1 MAKNPLMLESPIP
14 RRLGKKV
21 KGTRYGLLI
30 ILICLSFMATIHA
43 FAKPPAESW
52 IPPAPSQEYLVDQQ
66 YDPQTYGA
74 EYSILDQAPIAQ
86 EFTPE
91 AEILKAIAVEIGGVG
106 KARIRMN
113 LRADGIAGEILYTA
127 VREVS
132 ENQSGWLLFEIDPE
146 IRVIP
151 GKAYLIEL
159 VAEEGNRTWRAN
171 QKPVTVNPFHRG
183 KAIIKGVA
191 TDSEDLHI
199 ITFTSSKTI
208 YVYTGAPVTIVSTK
222 KIIEATTVTQTSTM
236 TIKKTCLK
244 TARISLT
251 RTVTVTE
258 TIPKVIVKRELLSP
272 LIYGLFVAS
281 LIGVAVSAL
290 ILAKRARRARGRVP

>member
-1 MAKNPLMLESPIP
+1 M
-14 RRLGKKV
+14 KKSA
-21 KGTRYGLLI
+21 TILFISLLLI
-30 ILICLSFMATIHA
+30 MVASLAANCY
-43 FAKPPAESW
+43 AEKSW

-66 YDPQTYGA
+66 YDPETYGA

-86 EFTPE
+86 EFVPE
-91 AEILKAIAVEIGGVG
+91 AEILKAVAVEMGGVG
-106 KARIRMN
+106 KAKIRMN
-113 LRADGIAGEILYTA
+113 LRADGIDGEILYTA

-146 IRVIP
+146 MRVIP

-159 VAEEGNRTWRAN
+159 VAEEGNRTWKAN

-183 KAIIKGVA
+183 RAIIKGVA

-222 KIIEATTVTQTSTM
+222 RIIEAITVTQTSTM
-236 TIKKTCLK
+236 TLQKTFLK
-244 TARISLT
+244 TTKIPAT
-251 RTVTVTE
+251 KTVTITK
-258 TIPKVIVKRELLSP
+258 TIPKLVVKRELLSP
-272 LIYGLFVAS
+272 LIYGLFAAS
-281 LIGVAVSAL
+281 IIGVTISAL
-290 ILAKRARRARGRVP
+290 ILAKRAKSRIP

>member
-1 MAKNPLMLESPIP
+1 MAKNPLMLKSIIT
-14 RRLGKKV
+14 RRLGKRV
-21 KGTRYGLLI
+21 KRTRYGLLM
-30 ILICLSFMATIHA
+30 ILICLSLMTIIYA

-52 IPPAPSQEYLVDQQ
+52 IPPPPSKEYLVDQQ
-66 YDPQTYGA
+66 YDPETYGA

-91 AEILKAIAVEIGGVG
+91 AEILKAVAVEIGGVG

-113 LRADGIAGEILYTA
+113 LRADGIDGEILYTA

-171 QKPVTVNPFHRG
+171 QKPVMVNPFHRG
-183 KAIIKGVA
+183 RAIIKGVA

-199 ITFTSSKTI
+199 ITFTPSRTI

-222 KIIEATTVTQTSTM
+222 RIIEATTVTQTSTM
-236 TIKKTCLK
+236 TIQKTYLK
-244 TARISLT
+244 TTKIPST
-251 RTVTVTE
+251 RTVTITQ
-258 TIPKVIVKRELLSP
+258 TIPKVIMKRELLSP
-272 LIYGLFVAS
+272 IIYGLLAAS
-281 LIGVAVSAL
+281 IIGVTISAL
-290 ILAKRARRARGRVP
+290 ILAKRAKSRIP

>member
-1 MAKNPLMLESPIP
+1 M
-14 RRLGKKV
+14 KKSA
-21 KGTRYGLLI
+21 TILFISLLLI
-30 ILICLSFMATIHA
+30 MVASLAANCY
-43 FAKPPAESW
+43 AEKSW

-66 YDPQTYGA
+66 YDPETYGA

-86 EFTPE
+86 EFVPE
-91 AEILKAIAVEIGGVG
+91 AEILKAVAVEMGGVG
-106 KARIRMN
+106 KAKIRMN
-113 LRADGIAGEILYTA
+113 LRADGIDGEILYTA

-146 IRVIP
+146 MRVIP

-159 VAEEGNRTWRAN
+159 VAEEGNRTWKAN

-183 KAIIKGVA
+183 RAIIKGVA

-222 KIIEATTVTQTSTM
+222 RIIEAITVTQTSTM
-236 TIKKTCLK
+236 TLQKTFLK
-244 TARISLT
+244 TTKIPAT
-251 RTVTVTE
+251 KTVTITK
-258 TIPKVIVKRELLSP
+258 TIPKLVVKRELLSP
-272 LIYGLFVAS
+272 LIYGLFAAS
-281 LIGVAVSAL
+281 IIGVIVSAL
-290 ILAKRARRARGRVP
+290 ILAKRAKSRIP

>member
-1 MAKNPLMLESPIP
+1 MKRSAT
-14 RRLGKKV
+14 V
-21 KGTRYGLLI
+21 LLI
-30 ILICLSFMATIHA
+30 SLLLLMMASLA
-43 FAKPPAESW
+43 AGCSAEKSW

-66 YDPQTYGA
+66 YDPETYGA

-86 EFTPE
+86 EFIPE
-91 AEILKAIAVEIGGVG
+91 AEILKAVAVEIGGVG

-113 LRADGIAGEILYTA
+113 LRADRIDGEILYTA
-127 VREVS
+127 VREVP

-183 KAIIKGVA
+183 RAIIKGVA

-222 KIIEATTVTQTSTM
+222 RIIEATTVTQISTM
-236 TIKKTCLK
+236 TLQKTYLK
-244 TARISLT
+244 TIKIPLT
-251 RTVTVTE
+251 RTATITQ
-258 TIPKVIVKRELLSP
+258 TIPKVVVKRELLSP
-272 LIYGLFVAS
+272 LIYGLFAAS
-281 LIGVAVSAL
+281 IIGVIASAL
-290 ILAKRARRARGRVP
+290 ILAKRARSRIP

>member
-1 MAKNPLMLESPIP
+1 L
-14 RRLGKKV
+14 KKSA
-21 KGTRYGLLI
+21 TILFISLLLI
-30 ILICLSFMATIHA
+30 MVASLAANCY
-43 FAKPPAESW
+43 AEKSW

-66 YDPQTYGA
+66 YDPETYGA

-86 EFTPE
+86 EFVPE
-91 AEILKAIAVEIGGVG
+91 AEILKAVAVEIGEVG
-106 KARIRMN
+106 KAKIRMN
-113 LRADGIAGEILYTA
+113 LRADGIDGEILYTA

-146 IRVIP
+146 MRVIP

-159 VAEEGNRTWRAN
+159 VAEEGNRTWKAN

-183 KAIIKGVA
+183 RAIIKGVA

-222 KIIEATTVTQTSTM
+222 RIIEAITVTQTSTM
-236 TIKKTCLK
+236 TLQKTFLK
-244 TARISLT
+244 TTKIPAT
-251 RTVTVTE
+251 KTVTITK
-258 TIPKVIVKRELLSP
+258 TIPKLVVKRELLSP
-272 LIYGLFVAS
+272 LIYGLFAAS
-281 LIGVAVSAL
+281 IIGVTISAL
-290 ILAKRARRARGRVP
+290 ILAKRAKSRIP

>member
-1 MAKNPLMLESPIP
+1 LKRSATILFISL
-14 RRLGKKV
+14 
-21 KGTRYGLLI
+21 LLI
-30 ILICLSFMATIHA
+30 MVASLAANCS
-43 FAKPPAESW
+43 AEKSW

-66 YDPQTYGA
+66 YDPETYGA

-86 EFTPE
+86 EFIPE
-91 AEILKAIAVEIGGVG
+91 AEILKAIAVEIGGAG

-113 LRADGIAGEILYTA
+113 LRADGIDGEILYTA

-146 IRVIP
+146 MRVIR

-183 KAIIKGVA
+183 RAIIKGVA

-222 KIIEATTVTQTSTM
+222 RVIEATTVTQTSTM

>member
-1 MAKNPLMLESPIP
+1 L
-14 RRLGKKV
+14 KKSA
-21 KGTRYGLLI
+21 TILFISLLLI
-30 ILICLSFMATIHA
+30 MVASLAANCY
-43 FAKPPAESW
+43 AEKNW

-66 YDPQTYGA
+66 YDPETYGA

-86 EFTPE
+86 EFVPE
-91 AEILKAIAVEIGGVG
+91 AEILKAVAVEMGGVG
-106 KARIRMN
+106 KAKIRMN
-113 LRADGIAGEILYTA
+113 LRADGIDGEILYTA

-146 IRVIP
+146 MRVIP

-159 VAEEGNRTWRAN
+159 VAEEGNRTWKAN

-183 KAIIKGVA
+183 RAIIKGVA

-222 KIIEATTVTQTSTM
+222 RIIEAITVTQTSTM
-236 TIKKTCLK
+236 TLQKTFLK
-244 TARISLT
+244 TTKIPAT
-251 RTVTVTE
+251 KTVTITK
-258 TIPKVIVKRELLSP
+258 TIPKLVVKRELLSP
-272 LIYGLFVAS
+272 LIYGLFAAS
-281 LIGVAVSAL
+281 IIGVTISAL
-290 ILAKRARRARGRVP
+290 ILAKRAKSRIP

>member
-1 MAKNPLMLESPIP
+1 L
-14 RRLGKKV
+14 KKSA
-21 KGTRYGLLI
+21 TILFISLLLI
-30 ILICLSFMATIHA
+30 MVASLAANCY
-43 FAKPPAESW
+43 AEKSW

-66 YDPQTYGA
+66 YDPETYGA

-86 EFTPE
+86 EFVPE
-91 AEILKAIAVEIGGVG
+91 AEILKAVAVEMGGVG
-106 KARIRMN
+106 KAKIRMN
-113 LRADGIAGEILYTA
+113 LRADGIDGEILYTA

-146 IRVIP
+146 MRVIP

-159 VAEEGNRTWRAN
+159 VAEEGNRTWKAN

-183 KAIIKGVA
+183 RAIIKGVA

-222 KIIEATTVTQTSTM
+222 RIIEAITVTQTSTM
-236 TIKKTCLK
+236 TLQKTFLK
-244 TARISLT
+244 TTKIPAT
-251 RTVTVTE
+251 KTVTITK
-258 TIPKVIVKRELLSP
+258 TIPKLVVKRELLSP
-272 LIYGLFVAS
+272 LIYGLFAAS
-281 LIGVAVSAL
+281 IIGVTISAL
-290 ILAKRARRARGRVP
+290 ILAKRAKSRIP